1 MPDSLQELVAYL
13 QSDESPPDCLMLSDL
28 DGFLTGVVCT
38 PATVANWADV
48 AFGAGAKVP
57 TRIVDLLEQRLDEIK
72 RALSAEPGLLE
83 PVFWQAP
90 EGHAIAMDWCEGFME
105 AVRLNANLWDEFGQS
120 TVGAKLMLPILVH
133 MFDDDGNSL
142 FGLAQEEIDQ
152 TLDAASQ
159 AIPQVVPLIYREMQ
173 TVVQKD

>member
-1 MPDSLQELVAYL
+1 MPDLLQELDAYL
-13 QSDESPPDCLMLSDL
+13 QSDNSPPDCLMLSDL

-38 PATVANWADV
+38 PATVANWPDV
-48 AFGAGAKVP
+48 AFGPGATVP
-57 TRIVDLLEQRLDEIK
+57 TRIMDLVEQRLDEIK
-72 RALSAEPGLLE
+72 ASLSAEPGLIE

-90 EGHAIAMDWCEGFME
+90 EGHAIAMDWCEGFVG
-105 AVRLNANLWDEFGQS
+105 AVKLNASLWDEFGQS

-152 TLDAASQ
+152 ALEAASE
-159 AIPQVVPLIYREMQ
+159 AIPQVVPLIYREIRM
-173 TVVQKD
+173 VG